1 MPVFCSVTVALRK
14 VLTLGLVGLLATTGF
29 AQEAATPASQPAS
42 QVAPVSEALVPMPQ
56 APKPQGDA
64 YKLYSDQNYAKG
76 QSQFPKFWSVWGVR
90 QVPQAN
96 FTNTPLVDQV
106 IRDGKM
112 YLSLSDAVALA
123 LENNLDIAIQRYNL
137 ITADVDILRTSSGA
151 AALGV
156 NTGLVQGTPGG
167 AGNTATSG
175 TSGGGAGGTSIG
187 IAGAGAGAAGIVTST
202 QGEGALI
209 DNFDPVLTGTVQGQH
224 ATTPAVQH
232 YFHRHSDAGAEHLY
246 V

>member
-1 MPVFCSVTVALRK
+1 MPVSCSVTVALRK
-14 VLTLGLVGLLATTGF
+14 ALTLGLVGLLATAGF
-29 AQEAATPASQPAS
+29 AQEAAKPASPP
-42 QVAPVSEALVPMPQ
+42 APVSDALIPMPQ

-64 YKLYSDQNYAKG
+64 YKLYSDQNYTKG

-90 QVPQAN
+90 NVPQAN
-96 FTNTPLVDQV
+96 FTNTPLIDRV

-167 AGNTATSG
+167 AGSTATSG
-175 TSGGGAGGTSIG
+175 SQRRRRRRNLNRYCWSRCWRSRYRG
-187 IAGAGAGAAGIVTST
+187 
-202 QGEGALI
+202 L
-209 DNFDPVLTGTVQGQH
+209 DPG
-224 ATTPAVQH
+224 
-232 YFHRHSDAGAEHLY
+232 
-246 V
+246 